1 MTAVDFTGKL
11 HDVLSQRV
19 LIPLAYA
26 RRIARPATRPA
37 MNAFRDGLRFRDAA
51 LAWREDQKREW
62 LLGRLRSVVRSAAR
76 ETPYYRDLFDRIGF
90 DPGSPFTFE
99 EFGRLPVLDRD
110 DVQRA
115 GLDMVSSAIPRER
128 LKRDATGG
136 SSGKPTEVWL
146 GSEERGWRDSST
158 EHFMR
163 RIGLPAGTRTAY
175 LWGHYL
181 DPVAQDS
188 LRERYQTFESN
199 AMWFDCFRLSPA
211 TLEHYHQTFER
222 RRPACI
228 IAYAGALGSLAE
240 YLLAKGYRPNYPTA
254 ALVTGAEKLL
264 PRHREAIAK
273 AFNRPVHER
282 YGGRDV
288 GGLAFQLTPER
299 TLDYTIDWAYTLLEP
314 ETDDQDSSILVTK
327 LHADGMPM
335 LRYRVGDVGRFP
347 HCSRPGHPVF
357 TLHEVLGRLLDRIW
371 LPDGGW
377 LHGIQ
382 LPHLM
387 KDYPVREFMFVQ
399 RADYTVE
406 IQVVPDD
413 RFDEQARA
421 AILRTVAA
429 NLPRIDVRVTL
440 VESIPRTKANK
451 WRPVMTEVDPAA
463 GVRA

>member
-1 MTAVDFTGKL
+1 MSTVDVTGKL

-19 LIPLAYA
+19 LIPLAHA

-37 MNAFRDGLRFRDAA
+37 MNAFLDGLRFREATVTWA
-51 LAWREDQKREW
+51 ENQKREW
-62 LLGRLRSVVRSAAR
+62 MLGRLRTIVRRAAQD
-76 ETPYYRDLFDRIGF
+76 TVYYRDLFNRIGF
-90 DPGSPFTFE
+90 DPNASFTFDD
-99 EFGRLPVLDRD
+99 FARLPVLDRD
-110 DVQRA
+110 DVRRA
-115 GLDMVSSAIPRER
+115 GLDLVSSAVEPDR
-128 LKRDATGG
+128 LKKDSTGG

-146 GSEERGWRDSST
+146 GAEERGWRDSST

-175 LWGHYL
+175 LWGHHL
-181 DPVAQDS
+181 DPVAQES

-199 AMWFDCFRLSPA
+199 AMWFDCFRLSPDR
-211 TLEHYHQTFER
+211 LEHYHQIFER

-228 IAYAGALGSLAE
+228 IAYAGALGNLAE
-240 YLLAKGYRPNYPTA
+240 HLLTRGHRPGYPSS

-264 PRHREAIAK
+264 PSHRDAVAK

-299 TLDYTIDWAYTLLEP
+299 TLDYTVDWANTLLEP
-314 ETDDQDSSILVTK
+314 ETAEEDSSILVTK

-335 LRYRVGDVGRFP
+335 LRYRVGDIGRFARG
-347 HCSRPGHPVF
+347 SRPGHPAF

-371 LPDGGW
+371 LPNGSW

-387 KDYPVREFMFVQ
+387 KDYPVREFMFHQ

-406 IQVVPDD
+406 VQVVPHD
-413 RFDEQARA
+413 RFDDQARTR
-421 AILRTVAA
+421 ILETIAA
-429 NLPRIDVRVTL
+429 NLPGIDVSLSL
-440 VESIPRTKANK
+440 VESIPRTRANK
-451 WRPVMTEVDPAA
+451 WRPVMTEVQPTA
-463 GVRA
+463 GGHV